1 MSFFRKESSLQEK
14 EKQMKQVSVSLD
26 KNINFIRTQLCDTED
41 LLMKEITWNEHQG
54 MLVYLN
60 TMINSDQFQR
70 IFLAPITEMNF
81 GEQMDNLVASPE
93 MNQTNDL
100 NNVVNDLLSGSVA
113 IFIESE
119 PTCYLFNIIQSN
131 PRSPDEPDS
140 EKIVRGAHNGFI
152 ENFDVNLNIIRERVK
167 NRHLKIEYF
176 TLGKEENSTVA
187 MIYLHNVVNETLV
200 QKVRKRINANNS
212 DMVFSPGY
220 LEEDIEDSP
229 ASPFP
234 QVLYTERPDRVQ
246 ANLIE
251 GRIAIINEGSADV
264 SILPVTF
271 FAFFQ
276 SPDDYNLRTYSGSFF
291 RLLRLFCFLGAL
303 TLPALYIAVVSF
315 HFEFIPDD
323 LIGLMKA
330 SITNIPFS
338 PLIEAGIMAITIEL
352 VREAGIRLP
361 TPIGQTIGIVGGLII
376 GDAVVNA
383 GLVSNLM
390 VIVIALTAIMSFC
403 IPTYEMG
410 NTVRLLGFPL
420 MIGAATLGFVGIV
433 FALMIIIIHLCTL
446 ESFGIPYLSPLT
458 PTHFS
463 ELQDAILRLPNWMQK
478 TRPENLRTKKP
489 LKEGKS
495 RGWKSNDK

>member
-1 MSFFRKESSLQEK
+1 MSFFRKESSLQDNED
-14 EKQMKQVSVSLD
+14 QMKQVTTSLD
-26 KNINFIRTQLCDTED
+26 ENINFIRSELCNTDD

-93 MNQTNDL
+93 MNLTNDL
-100 NNVVNDLLSGSVA
+100 NNVVNELLSGSVA

-119 PTCYLFNIIQSN
+119 PTCYLFNIVQSN
-131 PRSPDEPDS
+131 PRSPEEPDS
-140 EKIVRGAHNGFI
+140 EKIVRGSHNGFV
-152 ENFDVNLNIIRERVK
+152 ENFEVNLNLIRERVK

-176 TLGKEENSTVA
+176 TLGKEENSPVA
-187 MIYLHNVVNETLV
+187 MIYLQNIVNQTLV
-200 QKVRKRINANNS
+200 QKIRKRITTINS
-212 DMVFSPGY
+212 DIVFSPGF

-229 ASPFP
+229 VSPFP

-251 GRIAIINEGSADV
+251 GRIAILNEGSADV

-271 FAFFQ
+271 FSFFQ

-291 RLLRLFCFLGAL
+291 RLLRLFCFFGVL
-303 TLPALYIAVVSF
+303 TLPAFYISVVAF
-315 HFEFIPDD
+315 HFEFIPYD
-323 LIGLMKA
+323 LVGLMKA

-338 PLIEAGIMAITIEL
+338 PLIEALIMAITIEL

-361 TPIGQTIGIVGGLII
+361 SPIGQTIGIVGGLII

-383 GLVSNLM
+383 GLVSNMM
-390 VIVIALTAIMSFC
+390 VIVIALTAIMSFS

-420 MIGAATLGFVGIV
+420 MLGAATLGFVGIV
-433 FALMIIIIHLCTL
+433 FGFIIIIIHLCTL
-446 ESFGIPYLSPLT
+446 ESFGTPYLSPLT

-478 TRPENLRTKKP
+478 TRPEDLRTKKP
-489 LKEGKS
+489 IKKGKS
-495 RGWKSNDK
+495 RGWDSNDK